1 MFAKLKLLYWRY
13 FKSPIEQAR
22 HLGVN
27 IGKNCFISTRNWGTE
42 PYLITIGDHVQVTSN
57 VHFNTHGG
65 AHVARRYD
73 PTFDCFGKIVVKDHA
88 YIGSNSH
95 ILPGV
100 TIGEGSLI
108 AAGSIVCK
116 SVPDNELWGGAQQS
130 AFVLSMSSLNEM
142 NRIILKLMVCRYK
155 RRSTCCS
162 AHPTR
167 NSYTNSI
174 IAD

>member
-1 MFAKLKLLYWRY
+1 MFAKLKYLYWR
-13 FKSPIEQAR
+13 FIKSPIEQAR

-116 SVPDNELWGGAQQS
+116 SVPDNELWGGCPAKRICTVDEFIKRNEPYNLKTYGLSIQEKKH
-130 AFVLSMSSLNEM
+130 VLL
-142 NRIILKLMVCRYK
+142 
-155 RRSTCCS
+155 STPDEKFI
-162 AHPTR
+162 HK
-167 NSYTNSI
+167 
-174 IAD
+174 